1 MKLDYNLFI
10 FQSMVQVITLVES
23 YRRKGCCN
31 CEISTLSDTASVMN
45 KLGYTNKRGK
55 ELTEVS
61 LWKIIQRVKDKFKN
75 YRELVDVDFDAM
87 KKYSILEGAS
97 NTNKEISSN
106 ELELDE
112 NDMKLFKSFETA
124 KQNIKSSTEL
134 QESFDEISDIKL
146 YDYLKKR
153 VLKKKKIKRNV
164 LSKY

>member
-23 YRRKGCCN
+23 YRRRGCCN

-75 YRELVDVDFDAM
+75 YRELVEVDFDAM
-87 KKYSILEGAS
+87 KKYSILEGVS
-97 NTNKEISSN
+97 NPNKEISSN

-112 NDMKLFKSFETA
+112 NEKKLFKSFEIA
-124 KQNIKSSTEL
+124 KKNIKSSTEL

>member
-87 KKYSILEGAS
+87 KKYSILEGVS
-97 NTNKEISSN
+97 NPNKEISSN

-112 NDMKLFKSFETA
+112 NEKKLFKSFEIA
-124 KQNIKSSTEL
+124 KKNIKSSTEL

>member
-75 YRELVDVDFDAM
+75 YRELVEVDFDAM
-87 KKYSILEGAS
+87 KKYSILEGVS
-97 NTNKEISSN
+97 NPNKEIDSN
-106 ELELDE
+106 ELKLDE
-112 NDMKLFKSFETA
+112 NE
-124 KQNIKSSTEL
+124 NHG
-134 QESFDEISDIKL
+134 
-146 YDYLKKR
+146 
-153 VLKKKKIKRNV
+153 
-164 LSKY
+164 

>member
-75 YRELVDVDFDAM
+75 YKELVDVDFDAM
-87 KKYSILEGAS
+87 KKYSILEGVS
-97 NTNKEISSN
+97 NPNKEINSN

-112 NDMKLFKSFETA
+112 NEKNLFKIFETA
-124 KQNIKSSTEL
+124 KQNIKSSPEL
-134 QESFDEISDIKL
+134 QESFGEISDIKL
-146 YDYLKKR
+146 FDYLVKR
-153 VLKKKKIKRNV
+153 VLKKKKIKQH
-164 LSKY
+164 SYA

>member
-1 MKLDYNLFI
+1 
-10 FQSMVQVITLVES
+10 MVQVITLVES

-87 KKYSILEGAS
+87 KKYSILEGVS
-97 NTNKEISSN
+97 NPNKEISSN

-112 NDMKLFKSFETA
+112 NEKKLFKSFEIA
-124 KQNIKSSTEL
+124 KKNIKSSTEL